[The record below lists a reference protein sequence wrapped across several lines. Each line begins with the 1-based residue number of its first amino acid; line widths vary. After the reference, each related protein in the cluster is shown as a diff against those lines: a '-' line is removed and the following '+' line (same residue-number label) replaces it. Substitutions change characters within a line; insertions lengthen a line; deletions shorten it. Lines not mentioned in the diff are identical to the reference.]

1 MSQNNTEN
9 VYFLNYEIKKRWQFC
24 VLVNVRANG
33 PIFRV
38 IKSFISFIDPIL
50 DTLYISFSK
59 NRNFLISLLVD
70 LDSHGFID
78 YGNMSHYACRIRML
92 WPLHSGAVVGDGDW
106 WCGWLWWVLFAV
118 GCSNWS

>member
-9 VYFLNYEIKKRWQFC
+9 VYFLNYEMKKRWQFC
-24 VLVNVRANG
+24 VRANG
-33 PIFRV
+33 PIFQV

-50 DTLYISFSK
+50 DTLYINFSK

-92 WPLHSGAVVGDGDW
+92 WPLHSGAVYG
-106 WCGWLWWVLFAV
+106 
-118 GCSNWS
+118 SK